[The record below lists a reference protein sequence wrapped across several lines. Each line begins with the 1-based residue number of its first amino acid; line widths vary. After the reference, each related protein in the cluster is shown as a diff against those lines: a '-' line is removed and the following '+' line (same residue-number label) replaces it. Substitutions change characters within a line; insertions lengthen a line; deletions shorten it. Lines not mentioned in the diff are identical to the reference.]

1 MSAAERILIVDDNPD
16 NITVLANVLGEY
28 EKNIA
33 LDGKTA
39 LAIAQSDTPPDLIL
53 LDIMMPGMDGYEV
66 VSALQ
71 KDQQTRG
78 IPVIFVTGL
87 DETESEAKGLEM
99 GAVDFITK
107 PVIPA
112 IVQARVRTHLDLA
125 RSRRELEKQN
135 QILQENEELRV
146 HVERMT
152 RHDLKA
158 PLNGIMNIPRL
169 IMETEEVSQESFELL
184 EAMVGSADNMLSMIN
199 SSQTLYQI
207 ETQQFTLVPRPIDIP
222 ALLNKVI
229 LSGRSRAGQKHI
241 ERVDPEN
248 SEACTA
254 LGDEFLCYSIFS
266 NVLNNALDASPHQ
279 GQITVSYAL
288 LPKWVTVSIANVGS
302 VPESIRENF
311 FGKYVSAGKSN
322 GTGLGTYMAKLF
334 VEEQGGAIDLQTDEH
349 MTRVVVWLPLAKP

>member
-1 MSAAERILIVDDNPD
+1 MSASERILIVDDNPD

-33 LDGKTA
+33 LDGTTA

-66 VSALQ
+66 LSVLQ
-71 KDQQTRG
+71 ENQQTRG

-87 DETESEAKGLEM
+87 DEAESEAKGLEM

-112 IVQARVRTHLDLA
+112 IVLARVRTHLDLA

-135 QILQENEELRV
+135 QILHENEELRS

-184 EAMVGSADNMLSMIN
+184 EALVGSADNMLSMIN

-207 ETQQFTLVPRPIDIP
+207 ETQQFNVMPRPIDIP

-241 ERVDPEN
+241 ELRAPE
-248 SEACTA
+248 SGESCTA
-254 LGDEFLCYSIFS
+254 LGDEFLCYSIFA

-279 GQITVSYAL
+279 GKITISYAL
-288 LPKWVTVSIANVGS
+288 TRQGVAVSIANAGS
-302 VPESIRENF
+302 VPESIREHF
-311 FGKYVSAGKSN
+311 FDKYVSAGKSN

-334 VEEQGGAIDLQTDEH
+334 TEQQGGEIVLQAEEEK
-349 MTRVVVWLPLAKP
+349 TRIVVWLPLAES